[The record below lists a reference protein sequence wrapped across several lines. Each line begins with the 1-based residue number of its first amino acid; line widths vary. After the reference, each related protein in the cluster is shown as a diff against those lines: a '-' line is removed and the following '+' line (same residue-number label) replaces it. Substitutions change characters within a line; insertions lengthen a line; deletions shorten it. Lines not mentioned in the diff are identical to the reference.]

1 MKLSR
6 IYPAVIAIVLLTG
19 LSSCHLYKKYELP
32 DDTAILNDYRKAI
45 EAKADSTSLPYL
57 NWEKVFT
64 DPQLQSLIRTALN
77 NNKDLKNAIL
87 NVDIAR
93 AQLKGAKLSYFPSVA
108 INPNGGSASYGGSH
122 MNWSYTI
129 PVALSWEVDVFG
141 KMLNRKR
148 GAQVGVEMA
157 EDYVSAARSQIVCGV
172 ASTYYALVLL
182 NQQLDLT
189 NRTAA
194 IWEDQ
199 VEAMKLMKDAG
210 MVTAAGVAQSEANY
224 YSILASIPDLEQ
236 QINITQNT
244 LSLLLNTYPQK
255 WEVTSNLDFEIPAAL
270 VNGMP
275 ISYLAVRPDVAAAER
290 SMASAYYSVNSAK
303 ANFYPSLTISA
314 QGGFTNLLGNMVTN
328 PGKWFVQLAGSIVAP
343 IFSRGQNISTLE
355 AAKANQKIALNN
367 FEYAVLN
374 ASAEVSDAMIK
385 YNMNAEKKV
394 QIENQIVALEKSV
407 EYTQE
412 LLSFNQSTTY
422 LEVLT
427 ARSQLLQAQLSGLA
441 CWHAKVTSLIDL
453 YQAAGGGR

>member
-1 MKLSR
+1 MM
-6 IYPAVIAIVLLTG
+6 AIVLTTG

-32 DDTAILNDYRKAI
+32 DDTAILNDYRKAL
-45 EAKADSTSLPYL
+45 EEKADSTSLPYL

-129 PVALSWEVDVFG
+129 PAALSWEVDVFG

-194 IWEDQ
+194 IWKDQ

-210 MVTAAGVAQSEANY
+210 MVNAAGVAQSEANY
-224 YSILASIPDLEQ
+224 FSILASIPDLEQ
-236 QINITQNT
+236 QISLTQNS

-255 WEVTSNLDFEIPAAL
+255 WEVTSSLDFEIPEAL

-275 ISYLAVRPDVAAAER
+275 INYLAVRPDVAAAER

-314 QGGFTNLLGNMVTN
+314 QGGFTNLLGGMVSN
-328 PGKWFVQLAGSIVAP
+328 PGKWFAQLAGSIVAP

-385 YNMNAEKKV
+385 YNRNAEKKV
-394 QIENQIVALEKSV
+394 HIEQQIVALEKSV

-427 ARSQLLQAQLSGLA
+427 ARSQLLQAQLSSLA
-441 CWHAKVTSLIDL
+441 CWHAKATALIDL

>member
-427 ARSQLLQAQLSGLA
+427 ARSQLLQAQLLGLA